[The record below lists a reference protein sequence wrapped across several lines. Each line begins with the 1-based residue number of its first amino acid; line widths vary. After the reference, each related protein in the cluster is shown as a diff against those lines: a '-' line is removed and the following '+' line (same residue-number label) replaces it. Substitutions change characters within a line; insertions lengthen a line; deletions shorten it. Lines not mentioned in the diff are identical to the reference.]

1 MALTEEQR
9 KRMEENRKRR
19 NKMKSQ
25 FGQFSSFSAVQL
37 QKDGVIDGIKIGD
50 QKMDDIKE

>member
-1 MALTEEQR
+1 
-9 KRMEENRKRR
+9 MEENRKRR